1 MSDFK
6 ISKRLCTAASY
17 VRDGAVVADIG
28 TDHAYLPIY
37 LVLSGRVKSAYAS
50 DINEGPIDRANEN
63 IKKYE
68 LESQISTRVI
78 GGLDEIEIVSPT
90 DIVICGMGGE
100 LIIKILEN
108 SQYVRQKN
116 IRLILQPMTHVE
128 LVREYLQ
135 NGYST
140 IAENVVF
147 EDGKVYQILCLQY
160 DGEFHPLSRIEKDLG
175 KFNIENNTQEFK
187 ILLNSTIAKNQ
198 KKRDGMYLG
207 GQDITELEQYIK
219 ELEKLK

>member
-37 LVLSGRVKSAYAS
+37 LVLNGRVKSAYAS
-50 DINEGPIDRANEN
+50 DINEGPIERANEN
-63 IKKYE
+63 IKKYG
-68 LESQISTRVI
+68 LDDKIVTRII
-78 GGLDEIEIVSPT
+78 GGLEKIEDVSPT

-108 SQYVRQKN
+108 SPYIRQKD

-135 NGYST
+135 NGFYA
-140 IAENVVF
+140 IAENVVL
-147 EDGKVYQILCLQY
+147 EDEKVYQVLCLQY
-160 DGEFHPLSRIEKDLG
+160 DGEFHALTQIEKELG
-175 KFNIENNTQEFK
+175 RINIKNNTSEFK
-187 ILLNSTIAKNQ
+187 VLLNSTIAKNA
-198 KKRDGMYLG
+198 KKRDGMRFG
-207 GQDITELEQYIK
+207 GQDVGDIEKYIE
-219 ELEKLK
+219 ELEKLR